1 MWTDTWI
8 GRPYV
13 KLGRGPEF
21 DCLGLFL
28 ALQRERF
35 GRVIPDPR
43 CTMLQAA
50 RENTADQ
57 YRPLFEQVD
66 YARDGDALLFR
77 VQGRLLHVGFA
88 VGARHMLHIENEAG
102 SVLECW
108 DSTRWRSR
116 LEGIYRAI

>member
-1 MWTDTWI
+1 MWTDDWI

-21 DCLGLFL
+21 DCLGLYL
-28 ALQRERF
+28 ALQKARF
-35 GRVIPDPR
+35 GRALPDPR

-50 RENTADQ
+50 REGAADQ
-57 YRPLFEQVD
+57 FRPLFRRVACPEE
-66 YARDGDALLFR
+66 GDALLFR
-77 VQGRLLHVGFA
+77 VVGQLLHVGFA

-108 DSTRWRSR
+108 DSTRWRGR
-116 LEGIYRAI
+116 LEGIYRVI